1 MLDEQFLYVS
11 IKVVIFGYYKLFKI
25 NYIDLCK
32 FDKFEDYI
40 N

>member
-1 MLDEQFLYVS
+1 MLDEQFLYVG
-11 IKVVIFGYYKLFKI
+11 IKVVIFGYYKLLNI

>member
-1 MLDEQFLYVS
+1 MLDEQLLHVGT
-11 IKVVIFGYYKLFKI
+11 KVVTLGYYKLLKI

-32 FDKFEDYI
+32 FDKFEDHT